1 MRPSRWAGL
10 GAVAGGS
17 AAVVD
22 LMGRG
27 ALHLDTGI
35 GRRLRPLGPLRLD
48 IAASPETVFDVVAE
62 PYLHRTPRA
71 MADKLEV
78 CERGTD
84 MVLAAH
90 HTRTRWF
97 TTTTCAAPCRTSS
110 KRSDSSR
117 HPRERTSSIAGS
129 SAPTSGRSEGPGEA
143 SSPTGG
149 RPRYANRSRASGANP
164 NDEADVTE
172 QLRRLPTATRP
183 GCTADLGVQ
192 RVTGR
197 R

>member
-1 MRPSRWAGL
+1 VRPSRWAGL

-78 CERGTD
+78 FERGTD

-90 HTRTRWF
+90 HTRTRRF
-97 TTTTCAAPCRTSS
+97 TTTTLETVRFERPTLVSFRLVRGPVPHVIETFRLEPTPEGTHFEYRGELGTDFWTLGRAWGNLVADKWEATV
-110 KRSDSSR
+110 
-117 HPRERTSSIAGS
+117 RESLESI
-129 SAPTSGRSEGPGEA
+129 RSESE
-143 SSPTGG
+143 
-149 RPRYANRSRASGANP
+149 RRSR
-164 NDEADVTE
+164 
-172 QLRRLPTATRP
+172 RH
-183 GCTADLGVQ
+183 
-192 RVTGR
+192 
-197 R
+197 